1 MATVPARKSRVK
13 PARFISL
20 LTNGLVRIVQGHNA
34 DLYTL
39 QRVATDYGTAFR
51 ICKADEN
58 GTETADPYHTHF
70 DSETGDTC
78 DCLGFL
84 RHGHCK
90 HRDGLRALIAAGKLS

>member
-1 MATVPARKSRVK
+1 MATSRKSRK
-13 PARFISL
+13 PVVRLISL
-20 LTNGLVRIVQGHNA
+20 VRPGLVRIVQGHNA